1 MDLDRL
7 KNRPKDVRARV
18 WIFRVHLWVGIT
30 IGLYACFIGTTGSV
44 LMFRGHFERAANRDW
59 LAVEPEPGARRL
71 STDEVVALVRERSPE
86 SRIIGLI
93 LPQDENGSFQV
104 TIQVSQPG
112 PAAQPGTGGSR
123 SGSPARN
130 QTLYI
135 HPETGA
141 LLGASQPGGGFWQW
155 MHVFHG
161 SLQAGRT
168 GRVINGYAG
177 ILMVIMCLT
186 GLCIWWPGLPSWKRH
201 LGVNR
206 KAGWKRLVWE
216 LHSATGFW
224 SVLFILV
231 LSLTGIYYTWPDA
244 YRNLISRISPLTRNQ
259 QPPAVAW
266 DGTARP
272 LTIGSLVTIA
282 EETLPGKKV
291 SRVRMSPGGK
301 QAIQM
306 MLPESSWEESRNV
319 NSIYL
324 NPYTG
329 EVVKKDLLQNWTL
342 GDRLL
347 SWVTPIHFGTFGGI
361 ALRILYFVL
370 GLSLPLLFITSY
382 VMWWNRV
389 VRKRVFS
396 LSGAGERGG
405 EMAPSEGE
413 AA

>member
-1 MDLDRL
+1 MDFERL
-7 KNRPKDVRARV
+7 KHRPKDMRLRA
-18 WIFRVHLWVGIT
+18 WIFRVHLWIGIT
-30 IGLYACFIGTTGSV
+30 IGLYACFIGTTGSM
-44 LMFRGHFERAANRDW
+44 LMFRGYLERAANRH
-59 LAVEPEPGARRL
+59 LLSVEREPGARRL
-71 STDEVVALVRERSPE
+71 STDEVVSLVQERSPE
-86 SRIIGLI
+86 SRITGIT
-93 LPQDENGSFQV
+93 LPQDENASFQV
-104 TIQVSQPG
+104 AVQASQPG
-112 PAAQPGTGGSR
+112 SR
-123 SGSPARN
+123 SASPARG

-155 MHVFHG
+155 MHVLHG

-206 KAGWKRLVWE
+206 KAGWKRVVWE
-216 LHSATGFW
+216 LHSTAGFW
-224 SVLFILV
+224 SVLFIFV
-231 LSLTGIYYTWPDA
+231 LSVTGIYYTWPDA
-244 YRNLISRISPLTRNQ
+244 YRNFVSKISPLTRNQ
-259 QPPAVAW
+259 QPPAVEW
-266 DGTARP
+266 DRTARP
-272 LTIGSLVTIA
+272 LPIGSLVTIA

-291 SRVRMSPGGK
+291 SRIRLSPGGR

-306 MLPESSWEESRNV
+306 MLPENSSEESRNV

-329 EVVKKDLLQNWTL
+329 AVVKKDLLQNWTL

-347 SWVTPIHFGTFGGI
+347 SWVTPIHFGSFGGV

-389 VRKRVFS
+389 VRKRF
-396 LSGAGERGG
+396 LSSGGVNDRRGEI
-405 EMAPSEGE
+405 AASEGE